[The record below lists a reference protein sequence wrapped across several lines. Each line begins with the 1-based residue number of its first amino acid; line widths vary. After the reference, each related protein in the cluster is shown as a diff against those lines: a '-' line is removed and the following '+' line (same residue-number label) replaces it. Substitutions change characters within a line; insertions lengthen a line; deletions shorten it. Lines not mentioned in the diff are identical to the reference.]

1 MNLNELKKL
10 LKREPGKQM
19 QLRLPDGAPV
29 PVSFHITEVGRVQ
42 KTFIDCGGTRRQSV
56 TCQIQ
61 AWVGQDEDHRIESGK
76 AAAILDKAAAF
87 LPDES
92 VPVEVEYEAGVISQY
107 PIASHEITEDA
118 VILRLTTKHTDC
130 LAKELC
136 GVPALN
142 ATGQTSCCGPAG
154 CC

>member
-1 MNLNELKKL
+1 MPITMSSASVPTFRQTLRNL
-10 LKREPGKQM
+10 
-19 QLRLPDGAPV
+19 
-29 PVSFHITEVGRVQ
+29 
-42 KTFIDCGGTRRQSV
+42 
-56 TCQIQ
+56 
-61 AWVGQDEDHRIESGK
+61 DH
-76 AAAILDKAAAF
+76 ILDKAAAF

-136 GVPALN
+136 GVPTLN
-142 ATGQTSCCGPAG
+142 ATAQTSCCGPAG